1 MDLETV
7 LFLLS
12 LILNII
18 KLTSRIIGPQIFW
31 SYLRGKYHKPVGE
44 ERIFM
49 FIDLNSSTGM
59 AETMSLEKYH
69 SLLRNF
75 FNSLSGPV
83 SRFNGEIYQYVGDEA
98 VITWPMKEGLKGAN
112 CLRCYHRIVQT
123 VERQQR
129 FYIRRYGFM
138 PDFKVAIHG
147 GWVIAGEIGKTKADI
162 VFHGDVM
169 NTTERILQQC
179 RNMGQRLLMSEYI
192 AKRLDFPAP
201 MQAVFVDTLV
211 LKGKKKSIGV
221 YTVST
226 QTLGFRKTT
235 AADAEEGA
243 ERQGLQRQ

>member
-1 MDLETV
+1 
-7 LFLLS
+7 
-12 LILNII
+12 
-18 KLTSRIIGPQIFW
+18 
-31 SYLRGKYHKPVGE
+31 
-44 ERIFM
+44 
-49 FIDLNSSTGM
+49 
-59 AETMSLEKYH
+59 
-69 SLLRNF
+69 
-75 FNSLSGPV
+75 
-83 SRFNGEIYQYVGDEA
+83 
-98 VITWPMKEGLKGAN
+98 
-112 CLRCYHRIVQT
+112 
-123 VERQQR
+123 
-129 FYIRRYGFM
+129 
-138 PDFKVAIHG
+138 
-147 GWVIAGEIGKTKADI
+147 VIAGEIGKTKADI